1 MEPIADLDVL
11 DPVSSAPDAAAPDA
25 AAPDAPRAVVGRA
38 GTTRPADGAA
48 NGRSVY
54 IETYGCQM
62 NVADSELVASILSGA
77 GYALASDEAEADV
90 VLLNTCAIREKAE
103 DRVRG
108 RLTHVRSRK
117 ERERERGGRDVQ
129 IGVLGC
135 MAERL
140 RSKLLE
146 QERLVDL
153 VVGPDAYRD
162 LPRLLAESEATGQAA
177 VNVQLSREETYAD
190 LAPVRLD
197 ANGVS
202 AFVSVMRGC
211 DNMCAFCVV
220 PFTRG
225 RERSRPVASVLSEV
239 GQLVDEGYKEV
250 TVLGQNVNSYRDER
264 GGPQTGGAAVDFA
277 ELLYRISLLSPELR
291 IRYSTSHP
299 KDCSDALLH
308 VHREV
313 PTVCDF
319 IHLPVQHG
327 STEVLRRMRRTYTR
341 EHYLDLVERARSIVP
356 GVSLSTDLIAGFCG
370 ETDAEHAETLSL
382 MEAVRYDHAFTFAY
396 SERPDTYAA
405 RKYADDVP
413 DSVKRARLG
422 EIVAVQRRHAL
433 ASHRAR
439 VGREEV
445 VLVEGTSKRS
455 DAQLRGRTDTSHM
468 VVFDRP
474 AHVEPGDYAVV
485 RVDDCTSA
493 TLLGTF
499 VRRTTLAEAARPAPP
514 VAA

>member
-1 MEPIADLDVL
+1 MQPIPDLDLL
-11 DPVSSAPDAAAPDA
+11 DAPAPVSSAPDVRGADQPHALPA
-25 AAPDAPRAVVGRA
+25 RA
-38 GTTRPADGAA
+38 GT
-48 NGRSVY
+48 NGRSVW

-62 NVADSELVASILSGA
+62 NVADSELVASILGA
-77 GYALASDEAEADV
+77 EGYALAAEEDEADV

-103 DRVRG
+103 ERIRG
-108 RLTHVRSRK
+108 RLTHLRARK
-117 ERERERGGRDVQ
+117 ERRQPGLQ

-162 LPRLLAESEATGQAA
+162 LPRLLSDNHDTGQAA

-190 LAPVRLD
+190 LAPVRYD
-197 ANGVS
+197 TNGIS
-202 AFVSVMRGC
+202 AFVSIMRGC

-225 RERSRPVASVLSEV
+225 RERSRPVTSILSEV
-239 GQLVDEGYKEV
+239 GRLVDAGYKEV
-250 TVLGQNVNSYRDER
+250 TVLGQNVNSYRVEHD
-264 GGPQTGGAAVDFA
+264 GAAVTFA

-299 KDCSDALLH
+299 KDCSDELLH
-308 VHREV
+308 VHAER

-327 STEVLRRMRRTYTR
+327 SSAVLQRMRRTYTR
-341 EHYLDLVERARSIVP
+341 EHYLDLVERARAIVP
-356 GVSLSTDLIAGFCG
+356 GLALSTDLIAGFCG

-382 MEAVRYDHAFTFAY
+382 MEAVRYDHAFLFAY
-396 SERPDTYAA
+396 SERPDTFAA
-405 RKYADDVP
+405 RKFSDDVP
-413 DSVKRARLG
+413 EAVKKARLA
-422 EIVAVQRRHAL
+422 EIIDLQRAHSL
-433 ASHRAR
+433 ASHRQR
-439 VGREEV
+439 IGREEV
-445 VLVEGTSKRS
+445 VLVEGASRKS
-455 DAQLRGRTDTSHM
+455 DAQLRGRTDTNHM

-474 AHVEPGDYAVV
+474 AGLAAGDYAVV
-485 RVDDCTSA
+485 RVEDCTSA
-493 TLLGTF
+493 TLLGRF
-499 VRRTTLAEAARPAPP
+499 VRSTTLADACQPA
-514 VAA
+514 

>member
-1 MEPIADLDVL
+1 MQPIADLDVL
-11 DPVSSAPDAAAPDA
+11 DLDTEADAPAPVSSAPDARGADQPRVV
-25 AAPDAPRAVVGRA
+25 APRA
-38 GTTRPADGAA
+38 GT
-48 NGRSVY
+48 NGRSVF

-62 NVADSELVASILSGA
+62 NVADSELVASILGGE
-77 GYALASDEAEADV
+77 GYALAEREEDADV
-90 VLLNTCAIREKAE
+90 VLINTCAIREKAE

-108 RLTHVRSRK
+108 RLTHIRARK
-117 ERERERGGRDVQ
+117 EKSQPGLQ

-162 LPRLLAESEATGQAA
+162 LPRLLSESRDSGQAA

-190 LAPVRLD
+190 LAPVRYD
-197 ANGVS
+197 TNGVS
-202 AFVSVMRGC
+202 AFVSIMRGC

-225 RERSRPVASVLSEV
+225 RERSRPVTSILSEV
-239 GQLVDEGYKEV
+239 GQLVDAGYKEV
-250 TVLGQNVNSYRDER
+250 TVLGQNVNSYRVEQD
-264 GGPQTGGAAVDFA
+264 GTAVDFA

-299 KDCSDALLH
+299 KDCSDDLLH
-308 VHREV
+308 VHRER

-327 STEVLRRMRRTYTR
+327 NSDVLRRMRRTYTR
-341 EHYLDLVERARSIVP
+341 EHYLDLIERARAIVP
-356 GVSLSTDLIAGFCG
+356 GIAFSTDLIAGFCH
-370 ETDAEHAETLSL
+370 ETDAEHADTLSL
-382 MEAVRYDHAFTFAY
+382 MREVRYDHAFMFAY

-405 RKYADDVP
+405 RKYSDDVP
-413 DSVKRARLG
+413 EAVKKARLS
-422 EIVAVQRRHAL
+422 EIITLQTEHSL
-433 ASHRAR
+433 ASNRRR
-439 VGREEV
+439 VGTEQT

-455 DAQLRGRTDTSHM
+455 DDQLRGRTDTNHM

-474 AHVEPGDYAVV
+474 AGLEKGDYAVV

-493 TLLGTF
+493 TLLGSF
-499 VRRTTLAEAARPAPP
+499 VRATTLEAESARLGVEAA
-514 VAA
+514 

>member
-1 MEPIADLDVL
+1 MQPLADLDIL
-11 DPVSSAPDAAAPDA
+11 DPVSSAPDARAEA
-25 AAPDAPRAVVGRA
+25 DAPRTVSARP
-38 GTTRPADGAA
+38 GT
-48 NGRSVY
+48 NGRSVF

-62 NVADSELVASILSGA
+62 NVADSELVASILGA
-77 GYALASDEAEADV
+77 EGYALADTEAEADV
-90 VLLNTCAIREKAE
+90 VLINTCAIREKAE

-108 RLTHVRSRK
+108 RLTHIRARK
-117 ERERERGGRDVQ
+117 EKYQPDLQ

-162 LPRLLAESEATGQAA
+162 LPRLLSESRETGQAA

-190 LAPVRLD
+190 LAPVRYD
-197 ANGVS
+197 TNGVS
-202 AFVSVMRGC
+202 AFVSIMRGC

-225 RERSRPVASVLSEV
+225 RERSRPVTSILSEV
-239 GQLVDEGYKEV
+239 GQLVDAGYKEV
-250 TVLGQNVNSYRDER
+250 TVLGQNVNSYRVDAD
-264 GGPQTGGAAVDFA
+264 GTGVDFA

-299 KDCSDALLH
+299 KDCSDDLLH
-308 VHREV
+308 VHRER

-327 STEVLRRMRRTYTR
+327 NSDVLKRMRRTYTR
-341 EHYLDLVERARSIVP
+341 EHYLDLIERARAIVP
-356 GVSLSTDLIAGFCG
+356 GIAFSTDLIAGFCG
-370 ETDAEHAETLSL
+370 ETDAEHADTLSL
-382 MEAVRYDHAFTFAY
+382 MEAVRYDHAFMFAY

-405 RKYADDVP
+405 RKYTDDVP
-413 DSVKRARLG
+413 EAVKKARLG
-422 EIVAVQRRHAL
+422 EIIALQNGHAL
-433 ASHRAR
+433 ESAR
-439 VGREEV
+439 RKVGREEV

-455 DAQLRGRTDTSHM
+455 DEQFRGRTDTNHM

-474 AHVEPGDYAVV
+474 EGLSPGDYAVV
-485 RVDDCTSA
+485 HVDDCTSA
-493 TLLGTF
+493 TLLGSF
-499 VRRTTLAEAARPAPP
+499 VRATTLAEAAAS
-514 VAA
+514 V